1 MGKPE
6 LSPGAAAA
14 CGRLD
19 GFVRLAGKDLGRWM
33 IEVARRLAA
42 KGRCR
47 RTLEPAARRA
57 RRGSAQR

>member
-1 MGKPE
+1 MSKPK

-19 GFVRLAGKDLGRWM
+19 GFVQLASKDLGRWM
-33 IEVARRLAA
+33 IEVAERLAA

-47 RTLEPAARRA
+47 RTLERA
-57 RRGSAQR
+57 RPRSTQR